1 MKKVYKQMI
10 ILVVLLVGVSMGIF
24 YLYQHKEKES
34 LILKGKKEI
43 TISLHSHYQDEGVN
57 ISQAQVKSN
66 VNTKKAGTYQ
76 VTYSYHNETLTRIV
90 HVVDHQEVIM
100 NLNGSENTYVK
111 ENDPY
116 IESSCHAIDTA
127 TGKNMTDIHIQGKVN
142 TKISGDYKITYSVK
156 GTSGQ
161 EYQKVR
167 TVHVVRS
174 EDFQGNK
181 NGVPVLMYHWVY
193 TSKKVPEKLDANWIK
208 NTMLE
213 QHLQYLTKN
222 HYYFPSFQELKAYV
236 EGKIFLPQ
244 KSVIL
249 TFDDGRKNFLKE
261 GIPLLEKYKV
271 PATSFVIGCKNGKQ
285 KVKQYASE
293 YISYQSHSYNM
304 HRGGGHIGHG
314 GVISAMTQNEIFTD
328 LKKNQE
334 IVQNTEA
341 FAYPYGDITP
351 EGKKAVQEVQTLCAF
366 STHYGKVKKGMDLME
381 LPRIRVFG
389 NGNVEAFISSIQ

>member
-1 MKKVYKQMI
+1 M
-10 ILVVLLVGVSMGIF
+10 
-24 YLYQHKEKES
+24 
-34 LILKGKKEI
+34 
-43 TISLHSHYQDEGVN
+43 D
-57 ISQAQVKSN
+57 
-66 VNTKKAGTYQ
+66 
-76 VTYSYHNETLTRIV
+76 
-90 HVVDHQEVIM
+90 
-100 NLNGSENTYVK
+100 
-111 ENDPY
+111 
-116 IESSCHAIDTA
+116 
-127 TGKNMTDIHIQGKVN
+127 
-142 TKISGDYKITYSVK
+142 
-156 GTSGQ
+156 
-161 EYQKVR
+161 
-167 TVHVVRS
+167 
-174 EDFQGNK
+174 
-181 NGVPVLMYHWVY
+181 
-193 TSKKVPEKLDANWIK
+193 
-208 NTMLE
+208 
-213 QHLQYLTKN
+213 
-222 HYYFPSFQELKAYV
+222 
-236 EGKIFLPQ
+236 
-244 KSVIL
+244 
-249 TFDDGRKNFLKE
+249 RKNFLKE